1 MYAKA
6 NKILIYFTQYSI
18 VFPLKAFD
26 QFKDKIIERL
36 DQEMR
41 RVDDMGD
48 NVAADSVA
56 VEWNS
61 LDDEKN
67 GCRC

>member
-1 MYAKA
+1 
-6 NKILIYFTQYSI
+6 
-18 VFPLKAFD
+18 
-26 QFKDKIIERL
+26 
-36 DQEMR
+36 MR